1 MVIMKKQTIFFVAI
15 MLMGVVAC
23 KQQSKTEETVDEPK
37 TDTFRSKIGL
47 QLYSLRDQIKVNL
60 DSALAFVQAQ
70 GITDVEVWPERA
82 GLTSEQYKA
91 KLEQYGLKPSSAH
104 FDTNMLRDSI
114 DKVIAEAKLL
124 GVQYVGTGSI
134 ERKADT
140 VTFAEVQ
147 EAVRVYN
154 IVGKKLKENGLQF
167 FYHTHG
173 IEFAPYEGGT
183 YFDYLYNNTDP
194 ENVKFEE
201 DVFWVT
207 HGGQDAVEFLK
218 KYGKRVALMH
228 LKDMDKSVKGNF
240 TGAEDVK
247 MDVAWGTG
255 KIDIQGVLLLGKEM
269 GIQHFYLEDE
279 SPTVLAQIPQ
289 SLKFAEGF

>member
-1 MVIMKKQTIFFVAI
+1 MNNNRIFWLFAMLLLGAI
-15 MLMGVVAC
+15 AC
-23 KQQSKTEETVDEPK
+23 KQQPKTEETQETPK
-37 TDTFRSKIGL
+37 DSFRSKLGI
-47 QLYSLRDQIKVNL
+47 QLYSLRDQIKVNV
-60 DSALAFVQAQ
+60 DSAFAFVKAQ
-70 GITDVEVWPERA
+70 GITDVEIWPERA

-91 KLEQYGLKPSSAH
+91 KLDQYGLKPSSAH
-104 FDTNMLRDSI
+104 YDTNMLRDSI

-124 GVQYVGTGSI
+124 GLQFVGTGSI

-147 EAVRVYN
+147 TAVKLYN
-154 IVGKKLKENGLQF
+154 EVGKKLKENGLQF

-218 KYGKRVALMH
+218 KYSKRVILMH
-228 LKDMDKSVKGNF
+228 VKDMDKSVKGNF
-240 TGAEDVK
+240 SGHEDSK
-247 MDVAWGTG
+247 MQVPLGTG
-255 KIDIQGVLLLGKEM
+255 KIDIKGLLQTGQQL
-269 GIQHFYLEDE
+269 GIQHFYIEDE
-279 SPTVLAQIPQ
+279 SPTVLTQVPQ